1 MDDEEEEEAGPSS
14 GMAYANLMKSL
25 SDNAPPTAKRRK
37 LAHDVSEQ
45 APPQD
50 EPASESESADEDED
64 EEEDEEEGEGEGKDV
79 DLVEEA
85 EEDPTIA
92 PMEDLFDDDEEEEAD
107 SSDPFDAHFANPDEN
122 VTSGRLRAVELGQW
136 DMKRVATKSARIT
149 ISSPK
154 VDGAKGAA
162 LPGPI
167 TGPSSLKLKQ
177 KLADMMSSKRPKFD
191 TTEQEVAP
199 LLFNYYDTLYCE
211 RTPAEASSLRR
222 MAALHALNHVFK

>member
-1 MDDEEEEEAGPSS
+1 MDDDEEEEEEAGSPS
-14 GMAYANLMKSL
+14 GMAYASLMKSL

-37 LAHDVSEQ
+37 LAHNASEQ
-45 APPQD
+45 TLPQD
-50 EPASESESADEDED
+50 EPASEPESADEDED
-64 EEEDEEEGEGEGKDV
+64 EEGGEGQGKDV

-85 EEDPTIA
+85 EEDQTIA
-92 PMEDLFDDDEEEEAD
+92 PMEDLFDDDEEGEAD
-107 SSDPFDAHFANPDEN
+107 TSDPFDAHFANPDEK
-122 VTSGRLRAVELGQW
+122 VTSGRLRAAELGQW

-154 VDGAKGAA
+154 VDGTKEAA

-191 TTEQEVAP
+191 ATEQEVAP

-211 RTPAEASSLRR
+211 RTPAAASSLRR